1 MQKTKFDMNVLKAIS
16 EEVNIKTVVH
26 IHKIDGTIRER

>member
-1 MQKTKFDMNVLKAIS
+1 MNVLKAIS

-26 IHKIDGTIRER
+26 IHKSRTDDMISER